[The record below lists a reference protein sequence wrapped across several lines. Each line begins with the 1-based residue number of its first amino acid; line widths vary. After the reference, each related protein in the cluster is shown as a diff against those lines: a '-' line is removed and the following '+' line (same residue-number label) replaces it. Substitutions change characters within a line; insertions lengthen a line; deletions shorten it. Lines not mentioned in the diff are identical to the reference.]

1 MVEEIPSRAVATAQ
15 ETSLEEEQN
24 REREQEREFRA
35 APKLNKSPLHGLW
48 ALTNRDLV
56 KWYKNP
62 IQLIISLIQP
72 VVWLGLFGKALNF
85 GSFISSGISSSNICV
100 GLSATACSAAKSAAE
115 TAAYKQFFGVSSYFS
130 FLSAGMLAFIILFTA
145 AFAGMSV
152 VWDRRFGFMNKAMS
166 TPVGRGAI
174 VIGKILQ
181 SVIRSL
187 IQAAIVLVIA
197 IVLGMDTSNMNAL
210 TIAGAFT
217 ILFLMAFGL
226 SSLFVMLAL
235 RSSDWQTQ
243 MAIINLLNLPLLFAS
258 NAMLPTSIMP
268 SWLQTIVKFNPV
280 SYANDATR
288 QLLLGSTL
296 KLAPL
301 WVDFSVLTGFA
312 AVLAILGIVMSWKL
326 LSK

>member
-1 MVEEIPSRAVATAQ
+1 MVEEIPSRAVTTTQ
-15 ETSLEEEQN
+15 EVAVEA
-24 REREQEREFRA
+24 REREQERTFRS
-35 APKLNKSPLHGLW
+35 APKLNKSHLHGLW

-62 IQLIISLIQP
+62 IQLIISLVQP

-85 GSFISSGISSSNICV
+85 GSFISSQPGIT
-100 GLSATACSAAKSAAE
+100 SAQEAVL
-115 TAAYKQFFGVSSYFS
+115 YNHFFGVSSYFS
-130 FLSAGMLAFIILFTA
+130 FLSAGMLSFIILFTA

-152 VWDRRFGFMNKAMS
+152 VWDKRFGFMNKALS

-174 VIGKILQ
+174 VVGKILQ

-187 IQAAIVLVIA
+187 IQAAMVLVIA
-197 IVLGMDTSNMNAL
+197 VALGMGTSHFTVL

-217 ILFLMAFGL
+217 ALFLMSFGL

-243 MAIINLLNLPLLFAS
+243 MAVINLLNLPLLFAS
-258 NAMLPTSIMP
+258 NAMLPTTIMP
-268 SWLQTIVKFNPV
+268 GWLQTVVKFNPV

-288 QLLLGSTL
+288 QLLLGSSIH
-296 KLAPL
+296 LAPL
-301 WVDFSVLTGFA
+301 WVDFSVLTAF
-312 AVLAILGIVMSWKL
+312 AVLLSGLGIVLSWRL

>member
-1 MVEEIPSRAVATAQ
+1 MVEETPIRSVTTAQ
-15 ETSLEEEQN
+15 ETESVIEEE
-24 REREQEREFRA
+24 REMEREFRA

-48 ALTNRDLV
+48 ALTNRDLL

-85 GSFISSGISSSNICV
+85 GSFISA
-100 GLSATACSAAKSAAE
+100 SAPPGEATHLYE
-115 TAAYKQFFGVSSYFS
+115 LYFGVSSYFS
-130 FLSAGMLAFIILFTA
+130 FLSVGMLAFIILFTA

-152 VWDRRFGFMNKAMS
+152 VWDRRFGFMNKALS

-174 VIGKILQ
+174 VIAKILQ

-187 IQAAIVLVIA
+187 VQAVMVLIIA
-197 IVLGMDTSNMNAL
+197 IVLGMDTSHL
-210 TIAGAFT
+210 TVLSIAGAFT
-217 ILFLMAFGL
+217 ILFLMSFGL

-268 SWLQTIVKFNPV
+268 GWLQTVVKLNPV

-301 WVDFSVLTGFA
+301 WADFGVLVAFA
-312 AVLAILGIVMSWKL
+312 ALLGALGIVLSWKL
-326 LSK
+326 LSM

>member
-1 MVEEIPSRAVATAQ
+1 MVEEIPTRAVTTEQQQQQQAAIDV
-15 ETSLEEEQN
+15 EEER
-24 REREQEREFRA
+24 REEERTFRA
-35 APKLNKSPLHGLW
+35 APKLNKSPIHGLW

-62 IQLIISLIQP
+62 IQLFISLIQP
-72 VVWLGLFGKALNF
+72 IVWLGLFGKALNF
-85 GSFISSGISSSNICV
+85 GSFISASTSNPAIQ
-100 GLSATACSAAKSAAE
+100 SAL
-115 TAAYKQFFGVSSYFS
+115 YQQFFGVTSYFS
-130 FLSAGMLAFIILFTA
+130 FLSAGMLSFIILFTA

-152 VWDRRFGFMNKAMS
+152 VWDRRFGFMNKALS

-197 IVLGMDTSNMNAL
+197 IVLGMDTSHMTVL
-210 TIAGAFT
+210 TVAGAFT
-217 ILFLMAFGL
+217 ILFLMSFGL

-243 MAIINLLNLPLLFAS
+243 MAVINLLNLPLLFAS
-258 NAMLPTSIMP
+258 NSMLPTSIMP
-268 SWLQTIVKFNPV
+268 GWLQTVVKFNPV

-301 WVDFSVLTGFA
+301 WGDF
-312 AVLAILGIVMSWKL
+312 AVLVAFAGLLAVLGIVMSWKL
-326 LSK
+326 LTK

>member
-1 MVEEIPSRAVATAQ
+1 MTEDLPARSTVTTQ
-15 ETSLEEEQN
+15 EQSIADE
-24 REREQEREFRA
+24 RERERTFRA

-62 IQLIISLIQP
+62 IQLFISLIQP

-85 GSFISSGISSSNICV
+85 GSFISSQPGIT
-100 GLSATACSAAKSAAE
+100 SAEVTAINLK
-115 TAAYKQFFGVSSYFS
+115 TFGTTSYFS
-130 FLSAGMLAFIILFTA
+130 FLAGGMLAFIILFTA

-152 VWDRRFGFMNKAMS
+152 VWDRRFGFMNKALS

-174 VIGKILQ
+174 VTGKVLQ

-187 IQAAIVLVIA
+187 IQAAIVLGIA
-197 IVLGMDTSNMNAL
+197 VALGMDTTDFSVL
-210 TIAGAFT
+210 TVAGSFV

-235 RSSDWQTQ
+235 RSADWQTQ
-243 MAIINLLNLPLLFAS
+243 MAVINLLNLPLLFAS
-258 NAMLPTSIMP
+258 NAMLPVTIMP
-268 SWLQTIVKFNPV
+268 DWLQSVVKLNPV
-280 SYANDATR
+280 SYANDGVR
-288 QLLLGSTL
+288 QMLLGSTTT
-296 KLAPL
+296 LAPL
-301 WVDFSVLTGFA
+301 WVDFGVLAAFA
-312 AVLAILGIVMSWKL
+312 ALLSVLGIVLSWRL